1 MGGEVGRRPTEPS
14 VPGREVQQPQR
25 VRWRNTGLRALRRA
39 AGAPLTI
46 VLSLIALA
54 VSRSPAAMTW
64 LEFDRVAVATG
75 QWWRLLSG
83 HLTHWNGEH
92 VLWNVGVFL
101 ALGALCERI
110 DRRRFAACLLGSALV
125 IPAVVWI
132 ASPEIL
138 VYRGLSGIDSAL
150 FILVAVTVL
159 RTQWAS
165 RDWLWVLLAA
175 GLLIA
180 FVVKTGYEQATGGT
194 LFVNSA
200 AAGFIVIPAAH
211 TAGAAVGAI
220 VGLAGRR
227 VLPERAQCS
236 LRPQPKG
243 DRCAGGGGIPPL
255 QPPPPGAASR

>member
-1 MGGEVGRRPTEPS
+1 MTCQSPLLQPLPSPPPQNGGGDSCARR
-14 VPGREVQQPQR
+14 QR
-25 VRWRNTGLRALRRA
+25 VRWRDTGLRTLRHL

-46 VLSLIALA
+46 VLALISLA

-64 LEFDRVAVATG
+64 LEFDRVAVTTG

-92 VLWNVGVFL
+92 VLWDAGVFL
-101 ALGALCERI
+101 ALGVLCERI
-110 DRRRFAACLLGSALV
+110 DRRRFAACFLGSALV
-125 IPAVVWI
+125 IPAVVWF

-138 VYRGLSGIDSAL
+138 VYRGLSGIDSAM

-180 FVVKTGYEQATGGT
+180 FVVKTGFEQATGGT

-220 VGLAGRR
+220 VGLAGRT
-227 VLPERAQCS
+227 VSPERARRS
-236 LRPQPKG
+236 LRPQPHG
-243 DRCAGGGGIPPL
+243 D
-255 QPPPPGAASR
+255 